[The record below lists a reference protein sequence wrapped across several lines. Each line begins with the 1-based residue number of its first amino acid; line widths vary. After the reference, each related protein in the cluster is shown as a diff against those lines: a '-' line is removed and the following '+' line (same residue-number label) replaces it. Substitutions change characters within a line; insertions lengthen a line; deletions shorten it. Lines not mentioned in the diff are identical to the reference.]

1 MGLIQLPREHLTQFL
16 LRRQEISRALRIHL
30 PTGANRMETLQP
42 LIRKLVMLFDRE
54 GFSSEFHV
62 TDFNGANQQVGGN
75 FQSSDVET
83 YDLFEFYDVNPHR
96 GLMNPHSVISRKMP
110 VQKTDDIDDLKM
122 PDIIIFDSRLEN
134 LDTSSRWD
142 RYGSPIEMLES
153 ELAPD
158 GIIIRSD
165 IDMDLSESF
174 SLISDKKIQLT
185 NGDHPWY
192 DFWKPKETETTKQQ
206 FA

>member
-1 MGLIQLPREHLTQFL
+1 
-16 LRRQEISRALRIHL
+16 
-30 PTGANRMETLQP
+30 METLQP

-110 VQKTDDIDDLKM
+110 VQETDDIDDLKM